1 MIDDFQVL
9 EMLFDIKA
17 AFDQMIAELD
27 WMDADTR
34 ARAHTKLR
42 AIRPFVGIPDWIN
55 NSEKLNEF
63 YEGVSYISLHLS
75 ITFKANLCCR

>member
-55 NSEKLNEF
+55 NSEKLNKF

-75 ITFKANLCCR
+75 ITFKANLYCR